1 MYTIQRLV
9 IIEGLR
15 IIVCYLIK
23 LYIHEIYMA
32 VSTCM
37 YVGTSCVTAG
47 IPTTGHV
54 YDILL
59 PDSFVYTYYYTTL
72 HTWNL
77 YGCFNTHVRRIKG
90 LLNFQCYCRYTYYR
104 SCICYLAVLCVCTT
118 QHVYDISLPESFVC
132 VHYTTCIWHFTT
144 RKFCMCALQNM

>member
-1 MYTIQRLV
+1 
-9 IIEGLR
+9 
-15 IIVCYLIK
+15 
-23 LYIHEIYMA
+23 MA

-37 YVGTSCVTAG
+37 YVGTSCVIAG

-77 YGCFNTHVRRIKG
+77 YACFNMYIGSKG
-90 LLNFQCYCRYTYYR
+90 Y
-104 SCICYLAVLCVCTT
+104 
-118 QHVYDISLPESFVC
+118 
-132 VHYTTCIWHFTT
+132 
-144 RKFCMCALQNM
+144 